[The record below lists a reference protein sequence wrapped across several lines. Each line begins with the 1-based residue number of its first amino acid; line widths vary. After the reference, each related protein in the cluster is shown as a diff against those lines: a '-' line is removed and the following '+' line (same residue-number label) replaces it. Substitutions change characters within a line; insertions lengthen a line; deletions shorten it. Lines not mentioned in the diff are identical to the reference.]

1 MSGMGWFLGVS
12 LALLAAGL
20 ADAQAT
26 VEGQVVDAVTK
37 VPVRKAA
44 VGLYCGGSESYLE
57 SDAGGRF
64 AFQTVRVGS
73 CTISASANGYLSGRS
88 DINLADGQK
97 MSGIALRLTPSS
109 AISGCIVDED
119 GDPLNGFQVQLFY
132 VTYGSGRKQLFP
144 DAKSTTDDRGRYRI
158 PGLSAGKYY
167 LSVSPPGNNDFR
179 LTNQTS
185 RYLPTFYPGIVDP
198 AGAAPV
204 EIPPGSE
211 VEDLNLKLQ
220 RVPVVTVRGQVT
232 GVASADGYLIPDS
245 MVAGQQG
252 IRAQNGGNGKFE
264 FRGVPAGD
272 YTLSIRAFAADP
284 SKPAPGGGAPVLTGF
299 MRCPLT
305 VGNSDI
311 EGLTIAIPPPA
322 SITARVVIDG
332 EAPRDL
338 SKVVLTVEPVPAN
351 ANDASRFDAKPAGNG
366 TFRFADLA
374 AGRYRMKTY
383 PSSSGLYLK
392 SVRMGGRELPEPV
405 FDLGG
410 STEVE
415 VVLSSKT
422 ASVAG
427 VVHRPDSDEP
437 AVGTT
442 VVLIPQDK
450 DLEYQRV
457 TTDESGRFTMRD
469 IVPGE
474 YRAFTWEKPDDR
486 TFEYFD
492 PDFVRPIESKGVPVS
507 LGEGASKSVELTAI
521 PPGK

>member
-1 MSGMGWFLGVS
+1 MVWFLGVS

-26 VEGQVVDAVTK
+26 VEGQVVDAVTNA
-37 VPVRKAA
+37 PVRKAS
-44 VGLYCGGSESYLE
+44 VGLYCGRSESYLE

-73 CTISASANGYLSGRS
+73 CTVSASANGYLSGRS

-97 MSGIALRLTPSS
+97 MSGIALRLAPSS
-109 AISGCIVDED
+109 ATSGRIVDED

-132 VTYGSGRKQLFP
+132 VTYGSGRKQLVP
-144 DAKSTTDDRGRYRI
+144 ETDGKSTTDDRGRYRI

-167 LSVSPPGNNDFR
+167 LSVSPPGNSDFR

-198 AGAAPV
+198 SGAAPV
-204 EIPPGSE
+204 DIPPGSE
-211 VEDLNLKLQ
+211 VENLNLKLR

-232 GVASADGYLIPDS
+232 GVASAVGYLIPDS

-252 IRAQNGGNGKFE
+252 IQGQIGGNGKFE

-272 YTLSIRAFAADP
+272 YTLWIRAFASDQ
-284 SKPAPGGGAPVLTGF
+284 SKPAPGGGPPVLSGF
-299 MRCPLT
+299 IRRPLT

-338 SKVVLTVEPVPAN
+338 SEVVLTVEPVPATTS
-351 ANDASRFDAKPAGNG
+351 DEPRSFAKPAGNG
-366 TFRFADLA
+366 TFRFVDLA
-374 AGRYRMKTY
+374 ADRYRMKTY

-392 SVRMGGRELPEPV
+392 SMRMGGRELSGPV

-427 VVHRPDSDEP
+427 VVHRPDSDQP
-437 AVGTT
+437 SAGVT
-442 VVLIPQDK
+442 VVLIPQNK
-450 DLEYQRV
+450 ELEYQRA
-457 TTDESGRFTMRD
+457 TTDESGRFAMRD

-474 YRAFTWEKPDDR
+474 YRAFAWEKLDGR

-492 PDFVRPIESKGVPVS
+492 SDFVRSVESKGVPVS